1 MHMHMHMHMH
11 SHSHSHFFYNNAIYI
26 IYKIDINILII
37 NTIQHHKT
45 TQYNAIQH
53 NKMSSQSSQPSQSSQ
68 DQHSFSLIEID
79 GNLYY
84 LKSLHIDEC
93 IINYSHTMT
102 TSFLETL
109 TKYAGA
115 LSDEKVTAVVFKNI
129 DTTTTTTTTTQEKK
143 VVGFWNPQLS
153 KFILDTL

>member
-1 MHMHMHMHMH
+1 
-11 SHSHSHFFYNNAIYI
+11 
-26 IYKIDINILII
+26 
-37 NTIQHHKT
+37 
-45 TQYNAIQH
+45 
-53 NKMSSQSSQPSQSSQ
+53 
-68 DQHSFSLIEID
+68 
-79 GNLYY
+79 
-84 LKSLHIDEC
+84 
-93 IINYSHTMT
+93 MT

-129 DTTTTTTTTTQEKK
+129 DTTTTTQEKK